1 MSLDTLRAEAEAE
14 DTKVKEPEYEAPDDV
29 GTNDELATDVD
40 DLLDEPEETE
50 ASDDFELELEG
61 EPEPQQQKYDP
72 VAVLQHKFS
81 REKKKRQSKES
92 EIDELKEQ
100 IAQLTKAM
108 QSGAQSQP
116 AAQKT
121 QSVAEPNIPDLYDQ
135 GIEGDRQKYDRA
147 MKKWFADYQA
157 FQNRDNEAQQVQQ
170 KQDDRIKQLT
180 RGLAE
185 RVSKFAIQEKI
196 KPEYVADAVNNA
208 ADKFD
213 ELTGI
218 EGSFLDIMDA
228 VGDGGE
234 RVALY
239 VGKNA
244 NAMSEIARL
253 FHEDRRGFK
262 VVRQMTEWKRDLIRK
277 KSKQL
282 SGAPEPDQSIKGNG
296 SPASSRKLQEMY
308 DKASETSNLKEMR
321 EAQRLAEQR
330 GVKLK

>member
-40 DLLDEPEETE
+40 DLLDEPEEAE

-116 AAQKT
+116 AAQKP
-121 QSVAEPNIPDLYDQ
+121 QGVAEPNIPDLYDQ

-282 SGAPEPDQSIKGNG
+282 SGAPDPDQSIKGNG